1 MSLNINSKY
10 IHWHAGF
17 AAGQRGFTL
26 IEVLISLVILA
37 VGLLGMAALQ
47 TESLKFNNAAL
58 TDSQAQ
64 FLLNDMVE
72 RIRANS
78 GNNTYVMTYT
88 DNLDT
93 VTVDCS
99 AANCGSNEM
108 ALWDMTQWRDN
119 VAATLPQG
127 ETQIL
132 FNTLGRVYVLSVRYD
147 WSQLGET
154 TGVTDGKRTVTITT
168 RI

>member
-1 MSLNINSKY
+1 MSLNLTRPS
-10 IHWHAGF
+10 GF
-17 AAGQRGFTL
+17 RAAQRGFTL

-93 VTVDCS
+93 VTVNC
-99 AANCGSNEM
+99 AAALANCGSNEM
-108 ALWDMTQWRDN
+108 ALWDMTQWRNN

-147 WSQLGET
+147 WTQLGET